1 MWEYKVTEVEE
12 LSTKVLRRV
21 HRFHG
26 PDEAE
31 AYKKGCLVLVS
42 GLPFDVRNRWRSSLR
57 MGSCYPKTY

>member
-1 MWEYKVTEVEE
+1 MWEYKVTEIEE

-31 AYKKGCLVLVS
+31 VYKKNMSRPGKWITIRRVKSDGVA
-42 GLPFDVRNRWRSSLR
+42 V
-57 MGSCYPKTY
+57 

>member
-1 MWEYKVTEVEE
+1 MWIYKVTEIEE

-31 AYKKGCLVLVS
+31 IYKKGCLVLVS
-42 GLPFDVRNRWRSSLR
+42 GLPSDVRSLL
-57 MGSCYPKTY
+57 T

>member
-1 MWEYKVTEVEE
+1 MVYIYKVTEIEE

-31 AYKKGCLVLVS
+31 IYKEKMSRPGKWIT
-42 GLPFDVRNRWRSSLR
+42 VRREKSV
-57 MGSCYPKTY
+57 GVAV